1 MINTKLPQGI
11 CIETETYKFY
21 IHQIYKVAP
30 QVFIVWITTPT
41 GTRSPIGTASNKLRA
56 REMYDAFYLSKNL

>member
-1 MINTKLPQGI
+1 MTNTKLPQGN

-30 QVFIVWITTPT
+30 QVFTVWITTPA
-41 GTRSPIGTASNKLRA
+41 GTRSPIGTASSKLRA